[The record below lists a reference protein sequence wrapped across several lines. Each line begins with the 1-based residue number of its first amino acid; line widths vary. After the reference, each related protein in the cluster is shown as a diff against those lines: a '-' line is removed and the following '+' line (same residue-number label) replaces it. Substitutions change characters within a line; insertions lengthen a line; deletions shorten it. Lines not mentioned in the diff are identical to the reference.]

1 MSFAGANLRWT
12 SVSTSVPLTA
22 NELNQREVQNEG
34 QIYISRVY
42 EDRL

>member
-12 SVSTSVPLTA
+12 GVSTGVPLTA